1 MIKNKSKNCV
11 IALKRLWTI
20 ISPKELIKP
29 QCNIIISYEITK
41 EAPKKSKTIRNTDN
55 VNKTKHDDLMK

>member
-29 QCNIIISYEITK
+29 QCNIISYEITK
-41 EAPKKSKTIRNTDN
+41 APKKSKTIRNTDN

>member
-1 MIKNKSKNCV
+1 MIKTKSKNCV

-29 QCNIIISYEITK
+29 QCNIISYEITK